1 MKIMSHQ
8 KQVYFNA
15 NHSTI
20 TTDSYNLSMLV
31 ASCKKL
37 VKADR
42 LQKGDLGGSIE
53 STISFNADRKRY
65 LSGIFLPAISQSYG
79 ITTPEVYSELAVRA
93 TRRTKTGNRTNNA
106 DCLKAVVEPLPHPI
120 EAVSFNHKLTR
131 TFKMLFKFLLLGEK
145 RLTVRIRAKSEA
157 EARQCIQFTS
167 PAICIARFSDNL
179 TACSANSLHET
190 GKPCTKDAIFLAR
203 NVQPTEQKTI
213 LHPLALIGYSAPV
226 IAKSIASREKL
237 NNLHM
242 ANDSTPLT
250 RAFFVRSLRTPK
262 ENAFLKNKERSF
274 LSMVGRI
281 GQRLGVGCVPYVA
294 VSHPDT
300 LYRPAVRSKAV
311 DIKNLHMELSQMF
324 YKFLFTGSRLRITV
338 FANNLAEAYK
348 RLPLSQSKPVLIA
361 RLPVQG
367 GVYA

>member
-1 MKIMSHQ
+1 MARSIRR
-8 KQVYFNA
+8 N
-15 NHSTI
+15 
-20 TTDSYNLSMLV
+20 
-31 ASCKKL
+31 
-37 VKADR
+37 KAEF
-42 LQKGDLGGSIE
+42 I
-53 STISFNADRKRY
+53 
-65 LSGIFLPAISQSYG
+65 
-79 ITTPEVYSELAVRA
+79 
-93 TRRTKTGNRTNNA
+93 RTNKA
-106 DCLKAVVEPLPHPI
+106 SRFFAVVEALSHPLGNGNSYLLNKEKI
-120 EAVSFNHKLTR
+120 T
-131 TFKMLFKFLLLGEK
+131 MLFKFLLLGEK
-145 RLTVRIRAKSEA
+145 RLTVRIRAKSEQ
-157 EARQCIQFTS
+157 EARQRIQFTS

-213 LHPLALIGYSAPV
+213 LHPFALIGYSAPV
-226 IAKSIASREKL
+226 VAKSTASREKL
-237 NNLHM
+237 NDLPL
-242 ANDSTPLT
+242 ANSSTPLT

-281 GQRLGVGCVPYVA
+281 GQRLGVGCLPMVA

-311 DIKNLHMELSQMF
+311 DIQKLPLELSQMF

-338 FANNLAEAYK
+338 YARTLAEAYK